1 MGGFSNLTNIT
12 LPEGSGLPSVGTILS
27 VFNGSSP
34 GVYNPVGNFAAG
46 NWDMKA
52 VTGDT
57 TNMGTAWKQH
67 IVTLLDAGELDGT
80 VYFIPQSQG
89 QELQVGIVGHSFT
102 SEGALGF
109 IFAGGL
115 TMQYKLTF
123 PDGAEVYFAA
133 TINNFPIDASV
144 EKPLM
149 SKIKFGLTGA
159 PLFVNF

>member
-1 MGGFSNLTNIT
+1 MGFSGLENIT
-12 LPEGSGLPSVGTILS
+12 LPEGSGLPSVGTILA

-46 NWDMKA
+46 NFDMKA
-52 VTGDT
+52 VTADT

-89 QELQVGIVGHSFT
+89 QQGQVGIVGHSFD
-102 SEGALGF
+102 SAGALGF

-115 TMQYKLTF
+115 TMQYSLTF
-123 PDGAEVYFAA
+123 PDGATIFFAA
-133 TINNFPIDASV
+133 TINAFPIDASV

-149 SKIKFGLTGA
+149 SKIKFGVTGA
-159 PLFVNF
+159 PIFVDF